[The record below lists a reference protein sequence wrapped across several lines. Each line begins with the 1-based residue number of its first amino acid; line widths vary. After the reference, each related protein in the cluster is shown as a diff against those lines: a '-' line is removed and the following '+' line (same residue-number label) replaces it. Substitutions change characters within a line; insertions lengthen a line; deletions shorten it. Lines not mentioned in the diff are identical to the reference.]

1 MRNQR
6 YDPRSFMNQQS
17 SGSEYRDRQFDDIK
31 RWIGLSKLT
40 GKDNKLTEQANPEYK
55 EQTVDVT
62 VDKKVQK
69 EEKVREYR
77 VSNGLIIVHGLTEGD
92 LTLTDEE
99 KGTFQ
104 ETMDEF
110 VEQVSDLTTYGSLN
124 IYKNDI
130 SWSGT
135 LDRFSLE
142 YFYTIGES
150 NGVYINAKMIKIDDD
165 MMEILGK
172 LKEYYNQFNAKWA
185 AILAGRKVTEEGA
198 EGESDTPEPSLE
210 Q

>member
-1 MRNQR
+1 MNMNRYNPRN
-6 YDPRSFMNQQS
+6 FMNEPSMPS
-17 SGSEYRDRQFDDIK
+17 SYRDRHYDDIK
-31 RWIGLSKLT
+31 HWIGLSKT
-40 GKDNKLTEQANPEYK
+40 KLMEQHNPEYK
-55 EQTVDVT
+55 EQEVDVT
-62 VDKKVQK
+62 VDKKVEK

-77 VSNGLIIVHGLTEGD
+77 VSNGLIIVHGITEGD

-99 KGTFQ
+99 KSTFQ

-110 VEQVSDLTTYGSLN
+110 VEQVSDLTTYGPLN

-165 MMEILGK
+165 MTEILGK
-172 LKEYYNQFNAKWA
+172 LKEYYNQFNANYV
-185 AILAGRKVTEEGA
+185 AILA
-198 EGESDTPEPSLE
+198 
-210 Q
+210 